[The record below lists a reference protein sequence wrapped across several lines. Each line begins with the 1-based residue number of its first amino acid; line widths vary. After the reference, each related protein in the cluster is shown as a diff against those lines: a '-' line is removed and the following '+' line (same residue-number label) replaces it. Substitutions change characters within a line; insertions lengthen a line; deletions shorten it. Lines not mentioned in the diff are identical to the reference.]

1 MPLKCIQSLLNNIYI
16 YKCYSMNQFYDID
29 DNLMNVVVINGYFY
43 YAHVS
48 YLGPIILPI
57 IFLKYKYNCFLYDNK
72 NVYL

>member
-1 MPLKCIQSLLNNIYI
+1 
-16 YKCYSMNQFYDID
+16 MNQFYDID